1 MSTKMRLLAVRELE
15 LVRGGRRILD
25 GLSWEVRRGEHW
37 CLLGPNG
44 CGKTSLVQVISGYEP
59 PSDGE
64 VTLGRKRFGHCDWRE
79 VRKKVGLVTAA
90 LIAYIEPGEPVID
103 VVASGRE
110 AMMNLWQPPSAVL
123 QREARALLK
132 KMGCAHLLESLWGTL
147 SQGER
152 QKVLVCRAMMARFS
166 LLILDEPCAGLD
178 PVAREQ
184 FLNWMAELAAKP
196 SAPSLVMVTHHVE
209 EILPCMTH
217 VGLLKDGRMLR
228 QGLRAKVLCS
238 AALSQ
243 LYGVTVRL
251 STHQGRHALRLVDGK
266 KNRQAP

>member
-1 MSTKMRLLAVRELE
+1 MSKEALLEVRDLE
-15 LVRGGRRILD
+15 LVRGGRRILK
-25 GLSWEVRRGEHW
+25 GLNWQVRRGEHW

-64 VTLGRKRFGHCDWRE
+64 VNLGRNRFGHCDWRE
-79 VRKKVGLVTAA
+79 VRKSVGLVTAA
-90 LIAYIEPGEPVID
+90 LIPYIESGEPVVD

-110 AMMNLWQPPSAVL
+110 AMMNLWQPPAASL
-123 QREARALLK
+123 LREARALLK
-132 KMGCAHLLESLWGTL
+132 TRGCGHLLEALWGTL

-152 QKVLVCRAMMARFS
+152 QKVLVCRAMMARFEV
-166 LLILDEPCAGLD
+166 LILDEPCAGLD

-184 FLNWMAELAAKP
+184 FLEWMAGLARSPK
-196 SAPSLVMVTHHVE
+196 APSLVMVTHHVE

-217 VGLLKDGRMLR
+217 VALLKEGQMLQ
-228 QGLRAKVLCS
+228 QGLRRQVLSS
-238 AALSQ
+238 AALSE
-243 LYGVTVRL
+243 LYGAKVRL
-251 STHQGRHALRLVDGK
+251 STHQGRHALRLAMAK